1 VKGKSRPAATAAQA
15 LYAMDRM
22 IALAHF
28 GQQDIASRLGLNVT
42 DLTCLGFVI
51 EAALAGEPL
60 AAGDLADRARLT
72 TGAVTGVL
80 NRLEKAGY
88 VRREADPG
96 DRRRVR
102 VVMEDS
108 AQARLLAVYG
118 PFYGRLDTLFADYTP
133 DEIAVLTD
141 WFGRARAALQESL
154 DEIRQE
160 EDTEKAEDTEDAADS
175 APGQRRT

>member
-1 VKGKSRPAATAAQA
+1 MKGKPRPQATPEQA

-22 IALAHF
+22 IALAQF
-28 GQQDIASRLGLNVT
+28 GQQDIAARLGLNVT

-51 EAALAGEPL
+51 EAALASEPL
-60 AAGDLADRARLT
+60 AAGDLAERAQLT

-88 VRREADPG
+88 ARREADPA

-102 VVMEDS
+102 VVMEAG
-108 AQARLLAVYG
+108 AQERVLQVYG
-118 PFYGRLDTLFADYTP
+118 PFYERIGGLFADYTP

-141 WFGRARAALQESL
+141 WFTRARVLLRESL
-154 DEIRQE
+154 DELR
-160 EDTEKAEDTEDAADS
+160 
-175 APGQRRT
+175 